1 VPDERDEWIRATL
14 ERARVPDESPTFFDE
29 LWETAQARER
39 AAARRWRRVSLA
51 LAVAAVIAIS
61 SAAVLAASSPS
72 RGTTGVVDVRGVCAA
87 TQMGGIT
94 VFSVGARPSNRPTSP
109 SQINVKPPPGF
120 HVDPSLWLQ
129 NGDPMYGAI
138 VFSLTPFYS
147 GYQLDRRSCTPTG
160 LAIRLSRSGLSDA
173 SRVHL
178 TEPSTQ
184 LVKRCLGV
192 GRFAFRVRIV
202 SDKTGVPVSAQLA
215 VVRARTGKP
224 LAYDRWTASRVD
236 GWSAP
241 SCE

>member
-1 VPDERDEWIRATL
+1 MG
-14 ERARVPDESPTFFDE
+14 
-29 LWETAQARER
+29 
-39 AAARRWRRVSLA
+39 
-51 LAVAAVIAIS
+51 
-61 SAAVLAASSPS
+61 
-72 RGTTGVVDVRGVCAA
+72 GTT
-87 TQMGGIT
+87 
-94 VFSVGARPSNRPTSP
+94 VFTVGAKPSNRPTSP

-129 NGDPMYGAI
+129 SGDPTYGAF
-138 VFSLTPFYS
+138 VFSLSPFYS
-147 GYQLDRRSCTPTG
+147 GYQLDRRSCSTTG
-160 LAIRLSRSGLSDA
+160 LAIRLSRGGLPSA

-178 TEPSTQ
+178 TVRSTQ

-215 VVRARTGKP
+215 VVSAKTGTE
-224 LAYDRWTASRVD
+224 LAYDQWTPRRVD